1 MSSWCK
7 NALQD
12 PNVKVLVQN
21 LFEQPCK
28 QISQNTTRINSLE
41 EKCERYETDI
51 QMLKQDKLAAS
62 LRIFNP
68 KWTETTTEDIYQLV
82 EDFIC
87 DDLEM
92 SEFEK
97 SFISSARRV
106 GKKKTDGT
114 PRPVVCFFL
123 SERVCQKV
131 YSKCKS
137 LPEGCSMNE
146 NLIGPLANLAYCAR
160 QLKRSQDIAE
170 TWVRHGKIYVKAHE
184 EDRAQIVNTP
194 VELLGLVKPPV
205 LDQTFTWQ
213 FAKDNYKEMDPMI
226 YVDMVRSGHVATGVT
241 ENSKSSETYKFIAN
255 GNKRSTTGKPKT
267 PAVSVPNFQFSVAG
281 LADALKSTSTKSPAA
296 SCGSAA
302 PTTAPPAAQPGLS
315 SAPATTPA
323 SAAPSS
329 SSQPLSTTVASST
342 APGASGTAA
351 VALVTDSSSKT
362 SVAHVTPSSPV
373 EKNDKK
379 KDKKKDKKDKK
390 EAAKTNTT
398 SACDTPIVSANHY
411 SSLAVTLKDGSDTEG
426 SDSDIDMLQG
436 RLNSLRDNS

>member
-1 MSSWCK
+1 MSAWCK

-41 EKCERYETDI
+41 ERCERYETDI
-51 QMLKQDKLAAS
+51 LMLKQDKLASS

-68 KWTETTTEDIYQLV
+68 KWTETTTEDICQLV

-160 QLKRSQDIAE
+160 QLKRRKDIAE
-170 TWVRHGKIYVKAHE
+170 TWVRHGKIYVKAHG

-194 VELLGLVKPPV
+194 VELLDLVQPPV
-205 LDQTFTWQ
+205 LNQSFTWQ
-213 FAKDNYKEMDPMI
+213 FAKDN
-226 YVDMVRSGHVATGVT
+226 
-241 ENSKSSETYKFIAN
+241 
-255 GNKRSTTGKPKT
+255 
-267 PAVSVPNFQFSVAG
+267 
-281 LADALKSTSTKSPAA
+281 
-296 SCGSAA
+296 
-302 PTTAPPAAQPGLS
+302 
-315 SAPATTPA
+315 
-323 SAAPSS
+323 
-329 SSQPLSTTVASST
+329 
-342 APGASGTAA
+342 
-351 VALVTDSSSKT
+351 
-362 SVAHVTPSSPV
+362 
-373 EKNDKK
+373 
-379 KDKKKDKKDKK
+379 
-390 EAAKTNTT
+390 
-398 SACDTPIVSANHY
+398 
-411 SSLAVTLKDGSDTEG
+411 
-426 SDSDIDMLQG
+426 
-436 RLNSLRDNS
+436 